1 MVDITENYQNI
12 PRIYEIVKFLA
23 KNLLEIVLI
32 VDNNFNIEFYNNGK
46 QGYVLGWKNKNLIGN
61 SLLNLIREFKN
72 AQENERKL
80 IESLRSEPIS
90 LALNLKDNKENLFTL
105 NLNGIS
111 LIDNKEVKKIL
122 LIGKIIQMND
132 FSIRDVNHLNYIENH
147 WDHQIKETLEQ
158 ELNKLRVTLDDTN
171 DIVIFINE
179 NGKIINVNKKCL
191 EILGY
196 TREHLLQMNLMSL
209 ISPEKI
215 NLFKTSLKKTKNKG
229 IYLFEI
235 PLIDKYNRIHI
246 FESRSL
252 VLYINQELLF
262 LIIGRN
268 ITKRIEELLELKE
281 SEFKYRSILE
291 NIIEGYYEIDLN
303 GNFIFSNDALL
314 NIFHCTKD
322 QLKNMN
328 LFDLCDKSYRD
339 FLKNAIYFVRAKK
352 SHLKSVQ
359 IQVNLKNSSKIFLE
373 MSIDLKMDENGD
385 IIGYH
390 GLIRDIT
397 EQKKAELL
405 EKKFKEELEKEVE
418 LRTKELNQALELQ
431 KCFLDEL
438 AKSSQFKT
446 EFISSIS
453 HELRTPLNAIIGF
466 TDLLLEQSYGRLN
479 DEQLGF
485 LNDIKLSAMHQ
496 LEMIN
501 NILDVAKIESGKM
514 TLNLNTFSFNTFI
527 NQMISSLKPLCDE
540 KKLYIK
546 VEGLI
551 KEIEITA
558 DPIKFKEIFYNLL
571 SNAIKFTLKGGIT
584 IFFEETK
591 DDWIFKVKD
600 TGIGIAEEDYPKIF
614 KEFERGSNP
623 LVNSIEG
630 SGLGLSLTK
639 RLVNLHGGTISF
651 NSKVGVGTTFT
662 FTIPKSH
669 SKKKIIEDFFSS
681 F

>member
-397 EQKKAELL
+397 EQKK
-405 EKKFKEELEKEVE
+405 
-418 LRTKELNQALELQ
+418 
-431 KCFLDEL
+431 
-438 AKSSQFKT
+438 
-446 EFISSIS
+446 
-453 HELRTPLNAIIGF
+453 
-466 TDLLLEQSYGRLN
+466 
-479 DEQLGF
+479 
-485 LNDIKLSAMHQ
+485 
-496 LEMIN
+496 
-501 NILDVAKIESGKM
+501 
-514 TLNLNTFSFNTFI
+514 
-527 NQMISSLKPLCDE
+527 
-540 KKLYIK
+540 
-546 VEGLI
+546 
-551 KEIEITA
+551 
-558 DPIKFKEIFYNLL
+558 
-571 SNAIKFTLKGGIT
+571 
-584 IFFEETK
+584 
-591 DDWIFKVKD
+591 
-600 TGIGIAEEDYPKIF
+600 
-614 KEFERGSNP
+614 
-623 LVNSIEG
+623 
-630 SGLGLSLTK
+630 
-639 RLVNLHGGTISF
+639 
-651 NSKVGVGTTFT
+651 
-662 FTIPKSH
+662 
-669 SKKKIIEDFFSS
+669 
-681 F
+681 